1 MDKFD
6 FEEKVWGGIFGGIA
20 IIAALA
26 EMFFNGISAAT
37 VAGAIKDIFGTLI
50 VIVLFITF
58 IRQMPKKSKDFKGVF
73 KAEMDKNIVKY
84 SPLISADSEKDG
96 RYKIASRLDAIYDNN
111 TGAYSTLFDFDFR
124 SEIQFNVSKTVFAG
138 RGASDSEFA
147 ELQGRI
153 VSDISRKIEKNF
165 GEIVSECS
173 KTSSGLKIRFRKELS
188 TAEEAV
194 AAAEIVDSVMLL
206 FIAEYKKK

>member
-6 FEEKVWGGIFGGIA
+6 FQEKVWGGIFGGIA

-26 EMFFNGISAAT
+26 EMFINGIDAASIAAA
-37 VAGAIKDIFGTLI
+37 VKDVFGTLI
-50 VIVLFITF
+50 VIVLFVTF
-58 IRQMPKKSKDFKGVF
+58 IRQMPKKAKDFKGIF
-73 KAEMDKNIVKY
+73 KAEMDKNIAKY
-84 SPLISADSEKDG
+84 SPLIEADPTKDG

-111 TGAYSTLFDFDFR
+111 TGAYSTLFDFDFK
-124 SEIQFNVSKTVFAG
+124 SEIQFSVSKTVFTG
-138 RGASDSEFA
+138 RGGSDAEFA

-153 VSDISRKIEKNF
+153 VSDVSRKIEKNF

-173 KTSSGLKIRFRKELS
+173 KTSSGFRIKFKKALS
-188 TAEEAV
+188 TNEEAV
-194 AAAEIVDSVMLL
+194 AAAEIVDNVMLL

>member
-6 FEEKVWGGIFGGIA
+6 FQEKVWGGIFGGIA

-26 EMFFNGISAAT
+26 EMFINGIDAASI
-37 VAGAIKDIFGTLI
+37 AGAVKDVFGTLI

-58 IRQMPKKSKDFKGVF
+58 IRQIPKKSKDFRGIF

-84 SPLISADSEKDG
+84 SPLIEIDSAKEG

-111 TGAYSTLFDFDFR
+111 PGAYSTLFDFDYK

-138 RGASDSEFA
+138 RGASDAEFA

-153 VSDISRKIEKNF
+153 VSDVSRKIEKNF

-173 KTSSGLKIRFRKELS
+173 KTSSGFKIKFRNELS
-188 TAEEAV
+188 TDEEAV
-194 AAAEIVDSVMLL
+194 AAAEIVDNVMLL

>member
-1 MDKFD
+1 MDKID
-6 FEEKVWGGIFGGIA
+6 FQEKVLGGIFGGIA
-20 IIAALA
+20 IIAAIA
-26 EMFFNGISAAT
+26 EMFINGIDAAS
-37 VAGAIKDIFGTLI
+37 VVGAIKDVFGTLI

-58 IRQMPKKSKDFKGVF
+58 IRQLPKKAKDFKGIF
-73 KAEMDKNIVKY
+73 KAEMDKNINKY
-84 SPLISADSEKDG
+84 SPLIEIDSEADG
-96 RYKIASRLDAIYDNN
+96 RYNIASRLDAIYDNN
-111 TGAYSTLFDFDFR
+111 PGAYHTLFDFDYSSKIEFYVR
-124 SEIQFNVSKTVFAG
+124 KTVFLG

-153 VSDISRKIEKNF
+153 VSDVSRKIEKCF

-173 KTSSGLKIRFRKELS
+173 KTTSGFKITFKHSLS

-194 AAAEIVDSVMLL
+194 MVSEIVDNVMLL